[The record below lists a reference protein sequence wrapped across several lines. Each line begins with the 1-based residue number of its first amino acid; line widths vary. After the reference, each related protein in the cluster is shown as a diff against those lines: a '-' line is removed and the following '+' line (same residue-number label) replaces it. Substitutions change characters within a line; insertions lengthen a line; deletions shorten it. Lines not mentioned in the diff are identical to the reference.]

1 MLREQPAK
9 RAACQHFFFLKKV
22 CLMYVSIAFL
32 APGELLLSCL
42 AGFLTQPF
50 RKAAFPS
57 FRIVAWRLLS
67 SSIWLYSSGHCS
79 GFSPDS
85 LLYNCR
91 MAVISPKRGQRYIFI

>member
-1 MLREQPAK
+1 
-9 RAACQHFFFLKKV
+9 
-22 CLMYVSIAFL
+22 MYVSIAIL

-85 LLYNCR
+85 LLYDNR
-91 MAVISPKRGQRYIFI
+91 KLPYHQSGDKDRKLFKIRGILYYLN

>member
-1 MLREQPAK
+1 
-9 RAACQHFFFLKKV
+9 
-22 CLMYVSIAFL
+22 MYVSIAFL

-85 LLYNCR
+85 LLYDNR
-91 MAVISPKRGQRYIFI
+91 KLPYHQSGDKDRKLFKIRGILYYLN

>member
-50 RKAAFPS
+50 S
-57 FRIVAWRLLS
+57 E
-67 SSIWLYSSGHCS
+67 SGLPIL
-79 GFSPDS
+79 PDS
-85 LLYNCR
+85 GMEIAFFFN
-91 MAVISPKRGQRYIFI
+91 MALQ